1 MMRKKI
7 NITLYADFDE
17 ANVLDLDEDL
27 TDHLIEKFPGNG
39 EDDWDIPCGD
49 IAISSTPYSLDI
61 TGIISG
67 VTSSQ
72 LCDAIDAL
80 LVIPKHW
87 TSHSFMKANDFR
99 LGDLMPG
106 HYHIICIDKMY
117 GGHVDNYWVEM
128 ATLYIRIWKDRATAP
143 EYNIKADFIGTRKQA
158 DELHELIIPSF
169 GTVEVY
175 RYPSNKDRKEDKN
188 EKCKF

>member
-17 ANVLDLDEDL
+17 ADVLDLDEDL
-27 TDHLIEKFPGNG
+27 TDHLIEKFPGN
-39 EDDWDIPCGD
+39 DSDWDIPGGD
-49 IAISSTPYSLDI
+49 IAISSTPDSLNI

-67 VTSSQ
+67 MTSSQ

-87 TSHSFMKANDFR
+87 TSHSFMMSSDFR

-106 HYHIICIDKMY
+106 YYHIRNDHPH
-117 GGHVDNYWVEM
+117 GVDDYWVEI
-128 ATLYIRIWKDRATAP
+128 TPCYIRIWKDRTAAP
-143 EYNIKADFIGTRKQA
+143 DNNQKPDFVGTRKQA
-158 DELHELIIPSF
+158 DDLQELIYSPF
-169 GTVEVY
+169 GHVEIY
-175 RYPSNKDRKEDKN
+175 RYQSE
-188 EKCKF
+188 

>member
-17 ANVLDLDEDL
+17 ANVLNLDEDL

-39 EDDWDIPCGD
+39 DNDWDIPGGD
-49 IAISSTPYSLDI
+49 IAISSTPDSLNI

-67 VTSSQ
+67 MTSCQ
-72 LCDAIDAL
+72 LCEAIDAL

-87 TSHSFMKANDFR
+87 TSHWFVMTNKFR
-99 LGDLMPG
+99 LGDLIPG
-106 HYHIICIDKMY
+106 HYHIRCIDHMH
-117 GGHVDNYWVEM
+117 GEHVDDYWVEM
-128 ATLYIRIWKDRATAP
+128 ATLYIRIWKDRTTAP
-143 EYNIKADFIGTRKQA
+143 DNNQKADFIGTRKQA
-158 DELHELIIPSF
+158 DELQELIIPSF

-175 RYPSNKDRKEDKN
+175 RYQFE
-188 EKCKF
+188 